1 MPKYVVKQP
10 KNQRPMINDSYTA
23 SVKKKMGVAFL
34 PFIIGALALVF
45 AMGAG
50 IEDKAVRLIVL
61 LVGLVLFLFGII
73 VILKSTKDLKD
84 YANAYWEK
92 EDQKKGTAAKVKEE
106 PREKIT
112 WAQAK
117 AEYQAE
123 AKATA
128 QEASRLMAEKFVQA
142 EQQGK
147 KANQK

>member
-84 YANAYWEK
+84 YAMHIGRRKIRRREL
-92 EDQKKGTAAKVKEE
+92 QRR
-106 PREKIT
+106 PRKS
-112 WAQAK
+112 
-117 AEYQAE
+117 
-123 AKATA
+123 
-128 QEASRLMAEKFVQA
+128 QERRSLGRRRRQSIRLRPRLLRRKLPV
-142 EQQGK
+142 
-147 KANQK
+147 